1 MKNVYTLITAAA
13 VAAVIAAPVVANQ
26 LPLNNTVVVGAEGD
40 VLTVGGTTPPLE
52 VLKPTINP
60 LAIAAGGL
68 AAFAFGRGSSS
79 TTTTTP

>member
-40 VLTVGGTTPPLE
+40 VLTVGGTTLPLE
-52 VLKPTINP
+52 VLKPKISP
-60 LAIAAGGL
+60 IALVVGGL
-68 AAFAFGRGSSS
+68 LPFAFGRGSSG